1 MKKSLKNA
9 SKTGTVSSTPPKGLV
24 SSFTP
29 WRRAAAPFALLA
41 AAFFLSATVWGATNY
56 YSVPPSDAPE
66 LAPRGPYDVGVR
78 TIQLVHPG
86 QVDVVHFDKATG
98 KAPLYDRPLTVE
110 VWYPAQI
117 PAGTKIET
125 VYKMP
130 WPGGAKINGSA
141 AVDIPDKA
149 MRDATPLAGK
159 IFPLVIVSHGYPGSR
174 YFLSYLTAN
183 LASKGYVV
191 AAIDHT
197 DSVFDAQREFASTLI
212 NRSRDQLFTI
222 DSIAELSAKAD
233 NFLHGIVDATNVA
246 VVGYSMGGYG
256 ALTTAGAGYSDKS
269 ALMNLVP
276 GGYLKPLAANSDE
289 FKKRDLSRLK
299 AIVAI
304 APWGEQAPFS
314 AWDADGLAGIKV
326 PSLFIAG
333 DHDDVA
339 DYANGIRPAFEEAVH
354 SERCILVYENA
365 RHNTGGNPAPAVDL
379 PFPLTQAFD
388 EPAWRKER
396 IIAINQHFITAF
408 LDLYLKGDQAKS
420 AYLHVAPERSND
432 GKWDVPARAPDKGAF
447 SSGKDDKGDLFW
459 KGFQRRDALGMEMS
473 CKAAQ

>member
-1 MKKSLKNA
+1 MKMIMA
-9 SKTGTVSSTPPKGLV
+9 GLIL
-24 SSFTP
+24 T
-29 WRRAAAPFALLA
+29 
-41 AAFFLSATVWGATNY
+41 AAF
-56 YSVPPSDAPE
+56 SVPPSDAPE
-66 LAPRGPYDVGVR
+66 LAARGPYDVGVR
-78 TIQLVHPG
+78 TIQLVHPQ
-86 QVDVVHFDKATG
+86 QVDIVHFDKATG

-130 WPGGAKINGSA
+130 WPGGLTIGGSA
-141 AVDIPDKA
+141 TVDIPDKA
-149 MRDATPLAGK
+149 LRDAAPLKGK
-159 IFPLVIVSHGYPGSR
+159 AFPLVIVSHGYPGSR

-197 DSVFDAQREFASTLI
+197 DSVFDGQREFASTLI

-222 DSIAELSAKAD
+222 DSIAELAAQPD
-233 NFLHGIVDATNVA
+233 DFLHGLVDASNTA

-269 ALMNLVP
+269 MLMNLVP
-276 GGYLKPLAANSDE
+276 GGYLKPLAASSHE

-304 APWGEQAPFS
+304 APWGEQPPFS
-314 AWDADGLAGIKV
+314 AWDAAGLANIKV
-326 PSLFIAG
+326 PALFIAG

-339 DYANGIRPAFEEAVH
+339 DYANGIRPAYEQAIH
-354 SERCILVYENA
+354 SERCLLVYENA
-365 RHNTGGNPAPAVDL
+365 RHNTGGNPPPDMAL

-388 EPAWRKER
+388 EPAWRKDR
-396 IIAINQHFITAF
+396 ITAINQHFITAF
-408 LDLYLKGDQAKS
+408 LDLYLKGDKS
-420 AYLHVAPERSND
+420 KAAFLHVQPEKSND
-432 GKWDVPARAPDKGAF
+432 GKWPVPPQTPDRGAF
-447 SSGKDDKGDLFW
+447 SSGMDDKGNLFW
-459 KGFQRRDALGMEMS
+459 KGFQRRDAVGLEMS
-473 CKAAQ
+473 CQAAQ